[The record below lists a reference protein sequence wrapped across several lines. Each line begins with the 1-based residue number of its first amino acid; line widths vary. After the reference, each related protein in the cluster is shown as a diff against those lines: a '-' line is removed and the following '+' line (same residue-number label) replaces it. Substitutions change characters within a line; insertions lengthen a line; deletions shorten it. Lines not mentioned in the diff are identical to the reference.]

1 MFQLIL
7 LKFNII
13 CRCSR
18 FLPFRNVGFIVL
30 TLILCY
36 YFPVIGK
43 SNFNIINLLGYFLI
57 ALIVGLIRHRG
68 SYGELFKLL
77 FFSLNKAIFS
87 ILNLNY
93 IKTRL
98 FFFIIILPLMLTIF
112 GDYTYLL
119 LNFGLIFNN
128 VKLLQIFMVNRDD
141 IFLSKI

>member
-1 MFQLIL
+1 M
-7 LKFNII
+7 
-13 CRCSR
+13 
-18 FLPFRNVGFIVL
+18 
-30 TLILCY
+30 
-36 YFPVIGK
+36 
-43 SNFNIINLLGYFLI
+43 I
-57 ALIVGLIRHRG
+57 ALIVGLIRHRC

-141 IFLSKI
+141 ICLSKI